1 MKRAI
6 KPNVSVDMVRCSN
19 IVKHQK
25 HEEAYMWLS
34 TMEGCREWRRV
45 GGDVDR
51 GELIEDVRIG
61 GGGAKIQNL

>member
-1 MKRAI
+1 
-6 KPNVSVDMVRCSN
+6 
-19 IVKHQK
+19 
-25 HEEAYMWLS
+25 MWLS